1 VGRERKRRRRRRKK
15 DLWRS
20 WAGRQAGRQA
30 GSAVLST
37 SLIDDCSALYVLATH
52 GTAAAS
58 GRIRQTGI
66 RITINRGC
74 TPRGV

>member
-1 VGRERKRRRRRRKK
+1 
-15 DLWRS
+15 
-20 WAGRQAGRQA
+20 
-30 GSAVLST
+30 VLSK